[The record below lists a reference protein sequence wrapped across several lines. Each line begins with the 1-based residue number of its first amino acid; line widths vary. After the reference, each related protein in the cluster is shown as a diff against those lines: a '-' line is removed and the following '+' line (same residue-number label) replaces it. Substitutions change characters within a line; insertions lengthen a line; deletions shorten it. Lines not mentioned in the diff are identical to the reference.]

1 MQKTIHSQSYP
12 RVTKWL
18 KEARE
23 KKSLTMRQLAKILGV
38 QHSIIWNIENNERR
52 LDIVEYVNYCEKLN
66 IDPIVGINI
75 IRDKR

>member
-1 MQKTIHSQSYP
+1 MQKTIYSQSYP

-18 KEARE
+18 KRRG
-23 KKSLTMRQLAKILGV
+23 KKSLTMRQLAKILEV

-75 IRDKR
+75 IRDKV

>member
-1 MQKTIHSQSYP
+1 MVEGGK
-12 RVTKWL
+12 
-18 KEARE
+18 RE
-23 KKSLTMRQLAKILGV
+23 KSLTMRQLAKILEV

-75 IRDKR
+75 IRDKV

>member
-1 MQKTIHSQSYP
+1 MQKTIYSQSYP

-23 KKSLTMRQLAKILGV
+23 EKSLTMRQLAKILEV

-75 IRDKR
+75 IRDKV